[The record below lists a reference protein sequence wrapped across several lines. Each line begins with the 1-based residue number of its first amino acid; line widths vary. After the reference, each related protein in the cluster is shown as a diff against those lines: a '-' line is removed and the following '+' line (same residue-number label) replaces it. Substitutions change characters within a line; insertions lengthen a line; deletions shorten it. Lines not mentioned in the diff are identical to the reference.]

1 MFSKRI
7 AFFLVV
13 ATAFAPGCVPCDLE
27 GAEVPAAWVQ
37 NSYDLSMVDRL
48 FLTDSRV
55 TYFSSEKEGLITG
68 IETVREH
75 HREFGFVEGGKEQD
89 NRLWVEELHTSV
101 FGPTAIVTGIW
112 FFTRGEGTDV
122 EPQRG
127 PFTIVYVPAGDDY
140 RIAHMHFANYQ

>member
-37 NSYDLSMVDRL
+37 TDVEFDTDRYVAAWVEMWNSYDLSMVDRL

-112 FFTRGEGTDV
+112 FFTRGEGT
-122 EPQRG
+122 
-127 PFTIVYVPAGDDY
+127 
-140 RIAHMHFANYQ
+140 IALTKGVASRH